1 VDRSNT
7 IREFLEDRD
16 ALLGYIYALTRDF
29 DVAEEIFQQVAIVLL
44 EEPTG
49 TEPIRDVQAFARE
62 VARRRVAEFFR
73 RESQRRKRE
82 QPSSRMLDLVG
93 ISFEENAD
101 ECERLV
107 EKQDALRWCLQK
119 LPERARSAMNFRY
132 GQRLA
137 LDAVAEHLGW
147 TVDSVK
153 VLLSRARKILAEC
166 VSSRLRLQEEA

>member
-1 VDRSNT
+1 MDRSNT

-44 EEPTG
+44 EKPTG
-49 TEPIRDVQAFARE
+49 KEPIRDVHAFARE
-62 VARRRVAEFFR
+62 VARRRVAEFYR
-73 RESQRRKRE
+73 LESQRRKRE
-82 QPSSRMLDLVG
+82 QPSTRMVELIGV
-93 ISFEENAD
+93 SFEENAA

-107 EKQDALRWCLQK
+107 EKQEALRWCLQK

-132 GQRLA
+132 GRRLA
-137 LDAVAEHLGW
+137 LPAVAEQLGW